1 MALRMSWLS
10 RSVSSPS
17 FSASLTMVM
26 SSPSVMASL
35 SLLWTKRPSSFFHWL
50 NSQVSGVRR
59 VISRFSTGDTAV
71 AIVSGIS
78 LARVLG
84 VTSPKMR
91 TTIVST
97 MVEAVAPRSSP
108 SHLVKRTVPME
119 AAAMFTMLLPM
130 RMEERSL
137 SYFSAIARTRAAE
150 VSPSSARL
158 FRRIWFRE
166 ENAVSEAE
174 KNAENA
180 IRITSATKSVILPSS
195 IIKDNQLYFLIIIC

>member
-1 MALRMSWLS
+1 
-10 RSVSSPS
+10 
-17 FSASLTMVM
+17 
-26 SSPSVMASL
+26 
-35 SLLWTKRPSSFFHWL
+35 
-50 NSQVSGVRR
+50 
-59 VISRFSTGDTAV
+59 
-71 AIVSGIS
+71 
-78 LARVLG
+78 
-84 VTSPKMR
+84 
-91 TTIVST
+91 
-97 MVEAVAPRSSP
+97 
-108 SHLVKRTVPME
+108 ME